1 MTAGADG
8 PDRGGPRIVP
18 VEGEADRDA
27 VGREAAEH
35 VRRGGLVAYPT
46 ETVYGFGG
54 APSEDGVRRLRALK
68 GRPPGKPF
76 LVLVPTLD
84 DAPDLEWTPGARR
97 LAGAFWPGPVTLVV
111 GDPRRCYPRGV
122 RSAAGAVAV
131 RGSPHPLV
139 RAIVSGL
146 HRGLTSTSAN
156 APGEG
161 PARSG
166 AEAAAAARALGAGP
180 EVWVLDAGP
189 SGTSPPSTLVDCT
202 VDPPAVRR
210 RGPVTVEALREVIP
224 EIRPDDDGGNSED
237 EGSPRR

>member
-1 MTAGADG
+1 MTAGPDG

-18 VEGEADRDA
+18 VEGEGDRDA

-35 VRRGGLVAYPT
+35 VRAGGLLAYPT

-54 APSEDGVRRLRALK
+54 APTEKGVRHLRTLK
-68 GRPPGKPF
+68 GRASGKPF
-76 LVLVPTLD
+76 LVLIPALD

-97 LAGAFWPGPVTLVV
+97 LAGAFWPGPVTLIV
-111 GDPRRCYPRGV
+111 GDPRRRYPRGV

-131 RGSPHPLV
+131 RASPHPLV
-139 RAIVSGL
+139 RALVADL
-146 HRGLTSTSAN
+146 RRGLTSTSAN

-210 RGPVTVEALREVIP
+210 RGPVAVEALREVIP
-224 EIRPDDDGGNSED
+224 EIRPDGD
-237 EGSPRR
+237 RRNRENGESHRL